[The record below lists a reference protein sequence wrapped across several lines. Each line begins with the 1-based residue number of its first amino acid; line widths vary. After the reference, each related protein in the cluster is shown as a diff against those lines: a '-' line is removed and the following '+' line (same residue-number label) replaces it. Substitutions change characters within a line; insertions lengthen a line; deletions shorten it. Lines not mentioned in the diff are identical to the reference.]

1 MNAKRKFDQLF
12 QSKSTVL
19 VFVLLFVAS
28 SILFRDRNF
37 LSSTSILNLLRKCC
51 SDGGLLALGMAF
63 VIMVGGI
70 DLSVGSVMAL
80 SGVVMA
86 MVGAEHPILGI
97 ILGLLCGVVCGTVSG
112 LMVAKMG
119 LSAWVATLAMMLGV
133 RASVLLMT
141 HQKPISISNPVLVAL
156 GGTKIFGINIL
167 IYIFFILTLI
177 CMFVGKQ
184 TRFGMSLYA
193 VGGNGEAARMMGL
206 KTDRIKIA
214 AFAICGT
221 FAALAGMLLA
231 SRLYTAQ
238 PTAGDAWETTAIA
251 MCALGGIKL
260 TGGEGRFSGAFFG
273 ILIVSLINTI
283 FNYIGSLNSWWQN
296 IVMGILILIS
306 IGLQSDVLHEML
318 HLNRKKETV

>member
-1 MNAKRKFDQLF
+1 MNAKKKTNQLF

-19 VFVLLFVAS
+19 VFVLLFIAS

-37 LSSTSILNLLRKCC
+37 LSSTSVLNLLRKCC

-63 VIMVGGI
+63 VIIIGQI

-80 SGVVMA
+80 GGVVMG
-86 MVGAEHPILGI
+86 MVGANHPILGI
-97 ILGLLCGVVCGTVSG
+97 LLGLACGVACGMISG
-112 LMVAKMG
+112 LMVAKMR
-119 LSAWVATLAMMLGV
+119 LSSWVATLAMMLGI
-133 RASVLLMT
+133 RALVMLMT
-141 HQKPISISNPVLVAL
+141 NQKPVSISNPVLSAL
-156 GGTKIFGINIL
+156 GGAKIFGINIL
-167 IYIFFILTLI
+167 IIIFFVLTFVCI
-177 CMFVGKQ
+177 FVGKH
-184 TRFGMSLYA
+184 TRFGMALYA
-193 VGGNGEAARMMGL
+193 VGGNEEAARMMGL
-206 KTDRIKIA
+206 KVDKIKIA
-214 AFAICGT
+214 AYTICGT

-238 PTAGDAWETTAIA
+238 PTAGTSWETTAIA

-306 IGLQSDVLHEML
+306 IGLQSDVLREML
-318 HLNRKKETV
+318 PFKKKVAA

>member
-1 MNAKRKFDQLF
+1 MNAKKKTNQLF

-19 VFVLLFVAS
+19 VFVLLFIAS

-37 LSSTSILNLLRKCC
+37 LSSTSVLNLLRKCC

-63 VIMVGGI
+63 VIIIGQI

-80 SGVVMA
+80 GGVVMG
-86 MVGAEHPILGI
+86 MVGANHPILGI
-97 ILGLLCGVVCGTVSG
+97 LLGLACGVACGMISG
-112 LMVAKMG
+112 LMVAKMR
-119 LSAWVATLAMMLGV
+119 LSSWVATLAMMLGI
-133 RASVLLMT
+133 RALVMLMT
-141 HQKPISISNPVLVAL
+141 NQKPVSISNPVLSAL
-156 GGTKIFGINIL
+156 GGAKIFGINIL
-167 IYIFFILTLI
+167 IIIFFVLTFV
-177 CMFVGKQ
+177 CMFVGKH
-184 TRFGMSLYA
+184 TRFGMALYA
-193 VGGNGEAARMMGL
+193 VGGNEEAARMMGL
-206 KTDRIKIA
+206 KVDKIKIA
-214 AFAICGT
+214 AYTVCGT

-238 PTAGDAWETTAIA
+238 PTAGTSWETTAIA

-306 IGLQSDVLHEML
+306 IGLQSDVLREML
-318 HLNRKKETV
+318 PFKKKVAA

>member
-1 MNAKRKFDQLF
+1 MNAKKKTNQLF

-19 VFVLLFVAS
+19 VFVLLFIAS

-37 LSSTSILNLLRKCC
+37 LSSTSVLNLLRKCC

-63 VIMVGGI
+63 VIIIGQI

-80 SGVVMA
+80 GGVVMG
-86 MVGAEHPILGI
+86 MVGANHPILGI
-97 ILGLLCGVVCGTVSG
+97 LLGLACGVACGMISG
-112 LMVAKMG
+112 LMVAKMR
-119 LSAWVATLAMMLGV
+119 LSSWVATLAMMLGI
-133 RASVLLMT
+133 RALVMLMT
-141 HQKPISISNPVLVAL
+141 NQKPVSISNPVLSAL
-156 GGTKIFGINIL
+156 GGAKIFGINIL
-167 IYIFFILTLI
+167 IIIFFVLTFV
-177 CMFVGKQ
+177 CMFVGKH
-184 TRFGMSLYA
+184 TRFGMALYA
-193 VGGNGEAARMMGL
+193 VGGNEEAARMMGL
-206 KTDRIKIA
+206 KVDKIKIA
-214 AFAICGT
+214 AYTICGT

-238 PTAGDAWETTAIA
+238 PTAGTSWETTAIA

-306 IGLQSDVLHEML
+306 IGLQSDVLREML
-318 HLNRKKETV
+318 PFKKKVAA